1 MAYRGR
7 VHLRRASA
15 ASGNASEKLA
25 GPGHVYRVTSARLA
39 VPDDVAGRQRR
50 YLVSMTIRTLCFVG
64 AIIASGWLRWL
75 LLAGAVVL
83 PYVSVVFA
91 NGGREQGGDF
101 PGEQPRPL
109 GLPPVAGTGDEH
121 TDEHKNEH
129 KTGEPGMAADATTGQ
144 AATSGREDLR

>member
-1 MAYRGR
+1 
-7 VHLRRASA
+7 
-15 ASGNASEKLA
+15 
-25 GPGHVYRVTSARLA
+25 VTSARLA

-109 GLPPVAGTGDEH
+109 GLPPAAGAGDGQA
-121 TDEHKNEH
+121 
-129 KTGEPGMAADATTGQ
+129 TGEPGLAADGTTGQ
-144 AATSGREDLR
+144 PATSGREDLR